1 MRPSGPPPGTSG
13 PGEERWGTTGN
24 HGDSP
29 ARGLGDQSAR
39 KSLTR
44 PCNLHGGPGL
54 DRAGGGSLVSHHD
67 LWFRSPLPE
76 GRPLFLRL
84 LHALLLMLGVVTLV
98 FFVAH
103 LIPGD
108 PSQLIDEHSLDQSGR
123 ELVRQRLGLDRPVL
137 EQYGTWLASVL
148 RGDLG
153 TSLRQQRPVAEIIG
167 AAWLNTLIL
176 SGVALLLELAVGVAV
191 GVLMASRPSSRRAA
205 VLNVGGLAL
214 HSLPSFWLG
223 LVAIAFFARNL
234 GWLPAG
240 GMHAPDAS
248 WLPWTARTLDTLR
261 HMVLP
266 VLILGVG
273 NYAVTAR
280 LTRTSLA
287 RVLAD
292 EWVLAA
298 RARGVPERRIV
309 WRHAL
314 RVAALPVLT
323 WMGVSVLRLVGGA
336 VAVEEVFAW
345 PGLGRVTVQALLA
358 RDYPLIMGGTL
369 VAAVMV
375 AIGSLLADLAGRA
388 ADPRLRLDG
397 RRREVR

>member
-1 MRPSGPPPGTSG
+1 VPR
-13 PGEERWGTTGN
+13 
-24 HGDSP
+24 
-29 ARGLGDQSAR
+29 LIFQ
-39 KSLTR
+39 
-44 PCNLHGGPGL
+44 
-54 DRAGGGSLVSHHD
+54 
-67 LWFRSPLPE
+67 
-76 GRPLFLRL
+76 RL

-108 PSQLIDEHSLDQSGR
+108 PSQLIDEQSLDASGR
-123 ELVRQRLGLDRPVL
+123 ELVRQRLGLDRPLL
-137 EQYGTWLASVL
+137 EQYLHWLGSVV

-153 TSLRQQRPVAEIIG
+153 TSLRQQRPVSAIIG
-167 AAWLNTLIL
+167 QAWLNTVVL
-176 SGVALLLELAVGVAV
+176 SGVALVLELVVGVMV
-191 GVLMASRPSSRRAA
+191 GVVMARKPDGRRAGA
-205 VLNVGGLAL
+205 LNLGGLTL

-223 LVAIAFFARNL
+223 LVAITIFARNL

-240 GMHAPDAS
+240 GMHAADAS
-248 WLPWTARTLDTLR
+248 WLPWGARTLDTLR
-261 HMVLP
+261 HMILP
-266 VLILGVG
+266 VLILGLG

-280 LTRTSLA
+280 LTRTSLS

-298 RARGVPERRIV
+298 RARGVPEGRLV

-314 RVAALPVLT
+314 RVAALPIVT
-323 WMGVSVLRLVGGA
+323 WMGVCVLRLVGGA

-369 VAAVMV
+369 VAALMV
-375 AIGSLLADLAGRA
+375 AVGSLLADLAARA

-397 RRREVR
+397 RDREVR